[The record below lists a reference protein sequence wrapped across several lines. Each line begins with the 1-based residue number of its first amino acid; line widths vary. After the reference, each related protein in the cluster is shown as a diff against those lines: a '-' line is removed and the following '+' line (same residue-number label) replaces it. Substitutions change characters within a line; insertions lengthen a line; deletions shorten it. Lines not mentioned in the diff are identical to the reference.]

1 MVKLWSAFARCCV
14 GHLDLEH
21 DVRVCGG
28 DGVCDAVAA
37 RRPWRADGEFQKWVC
52 LLLLFNVVCVCV
64 CGCLMIK
71 AVCGLAMCIHILQL
85 YINDLERVESR
96 TSTLHA
102 HTFVHSFIHSFIH
115 T

>member
-64 CGCLMIK
+64 WMFDDKSGMWIGN
-71 AVCGLAMCIHILQL
+71 V
-85 YINDLERVESR
+85 
-96 TSTLHA
+96 
-102 HTFVHSFIHSFIH
+102 HTHLTVIY
-115 T
+115 